1 MLPARPAESQDHY
14 SQPRRLSARCAS
26 KHAAGAAGRQSR
38 LERQARTSCPPWVSC
53 RASSAVTGFADHLS
67 PALDG
72 RPASRQ
78 KARVRF
84 ADILA
89 RSVLSRWRS
98 LRSACGL
105 RCRPCPP
112 PFAVPPTG
120 LRRKALSEAGSS
132 PQAEIRPDLPAK
144 TTVRLKRLA
153 MKVNEVIKQNNRF
166 SAAKHTKRQGNL
178 GEIESRAQGRRSTLC
193 WEVKNR

>member
-1 MLPARPAESQDHY
+1 MLPARPAESQDHD
-14 SQPRRLSARCAS
+14 SRRRRLSARCAGM
-26 KHAAGAAGRQSR
+26 HAAGEAGRQSR
-38 LERQARTSCPPWVSC
+38 LRRQARTSCPPWVSC

-105 RCRPCPP
+105 RCRPCPL
-112 PFAVPPTG
+112 PFAVPPTD
-120 LRRKALSEAGSS
+120 LRRKALSEAGLA

-144 TTVRLKRLA
+144 TIFRLKHLA
-153 MKVNEVIKQNNRF
+153 MQVNEVIKQISRF
-166 SAAKHTKRQGNL
+166 YAAKHTKRQGNL
-178 GEIESRAQGRRSTLC
+178 GAIESRAQGRRSTLC
-193 WEVKNR
+193 LEVKNR